1 MELDGIRHD
10 IRSKM
15 LKDRL
20 INLKKIQDENLK
32 KENEKIGD
40 KIFHK

>member
-10 IRSKM
+10 IRTKM
-15 LKDRL
+15 LKDRSN
-20 INLKKIQDENLK
+20 NLKRIEEDNLK

-40 KIFHK
+40 KIFHR